1 MNLSL
6 KKYEIK
12 GVVQGVGF
20 RPFIVKIANE
30 NKLKGWILNDSNG
43 VALEVEGSEQNI
55 TIFINEIRNNHP
67 PLAVIDEII
76 LLEEKESSSVYKD
89 FFIKNSVSTSNRQAL
104 IAPDSDVCEDCLREL
119 FTPEDRRYRYPF
131 INCTNCGPRYSI
143 IEDIPYDRKNTT
155 MKYFNMCS
163 ECRSEYHAISD
174 RRFHAQP
181 VACWNCGPMVELL
194 DKEGNRVSTN
204 DPIIDAVKFLKE
216 GKIIAVKGL
225 GGFHLVADPTNDL
238 VVKELRKRKKR
249 KEKPF
254 ALLSE
259 NIEAVKK
266 YAVVNNNEEKLLD
279 SKQKPI
285 VILKKRLP
293 EIFPDSVAPFNNN
306 YGVMLAYTPIQYLLL
321 RDNFNVLICT
331 SGNIADLPIE
341 YENESVIR
349 RLGSVVDYFLIHN
362 RDIRTRVDDSII
374 RSEEKNE
381 SSIIRRSRSYSPS
394 PITLFQDF
402 PSGLAL
408 GAELKNTIC
417 LNRNN
422 KFFLSQHI
430 GDLKNLEIYESF
442 KENIVHLEKILE
454 VTPEYITCDLHPSFY
469 STRYANEQ
477 KDVLV
482 FQVQHHHAH
491 MASCMAENKITS
503 EVIGITFDG
512 VGYGEDGNLWGGEFL
527 VGDYSKY
534 DRMAHFKYF
543 PLLGGD
549 KAVKEPYRIA
559 IALLYEAYKERI
571 HKIDNLEVIN
581 KRHEEVKVLI
591 KMAEKSINSP
601 LSCSVGRLFDG
612 VSSLLGVREI
622 VEYEGQAAIELEQI
636 IDEADAIASYSYEI
650 VLASSR
656 YIVDI
661 LPMIREIV
669 EDIIRGEKKS
679 IISKRFHDTLITI
692 CEDVCGRIRKQNKI
706 NEVVL
711 SGGVFQNKYLLKN
724 IKERLVSKKF
734 KVYTHSK
741 VPTNDG
747 GISLGQAVIGAF
759 KYKQHSAI

>member
-1 MNLSL
+1 
-6 KKYEIK
+6 
-12 GVVQGVGF
+12 
-20 RPFIVKIANE
+20 
-30 NKLKGWILNDSNG
+30 
-43 VALEVEGSEQNI
+43 
-55 TIFINEIRNNHP
+55 
-67 PLAVIDEII
+67 
-76 LLEEKESSSVYKD
+76 
-89 FFIKNSVSTSNRQAL
+89 
-104 IAPDSDVCEDCLREL
+104 VCEDCLREL

-549 KAVKEPYRIA
+549 KAV
-559 IALLYEAYKERI
+559 
-571 HKIDNLEVIN
+571 
-581 KRHEEVKVLI
+581 
-591 KMAEKSINSP
+591 
-601 LSCSVGRLFDG
+601 
-612 VSSLLGVREI
+612 
-622 VEYEGQAAIELEQI
+622 
-636 IDEADAIASYSYEI
+636 
-650 VLASSR
+650 
-656 YIVDI
+656 
-661 LPMIREIV
+661 
-669 EDIIRGEKKS
+669 
-679 IISKRFHDTLITI
+679 
-692 CEDVCGRIRKQNKI
+692 
-706 NEVVL
+706 
-711 SGGVFQNKYLLKN
+711 
-724 IKERLVSKKF
+724 
-734 KVYTHSK
+734 
-741 VPTNDG
+741 
-747 GISLGQAVIGAF
+747 
-759 KYKQHSAI
+759 